1 MKTNTEREI
10 FQQHEALRKT
20 YAYLMEH
27 EEEIKNFFNGC
38 GCKKIV
44 FMGCG
49 SSYMLAKSGQ

>member
-44 FMGCG
+44 FIDR
-49 SSYMLAKSGQ
+49 KSVV